1 MGTRKRS
8 AAILL
13 EKPLVSRLRFD
24 RELAECERHLPSDKQ
39 RRIFV
44 DSSSENHSCRTASLQ
59 VADSNTVFLAHAEK
73 RRRLGAATEED
84 ATGTD
89 PSEVEWCPWD
99 VPREKR
105 NGEAVLAQTT
115 ADGDAEVWNT
125 IWGRAGPSLLGRR
138 GDQSQSQDG
147 AGGGRDKPSKK
158 ETEKEVEADDQ
169 GKLSLAIWLS
179 KLRLY
184 KYKYR
189 LAPAVGRLEV
199 IPILIPVDTN
209 CVKK

>member
-179 KLRLY
+179 KLIDYININIGWHPLW
-184 KYKYR
+184 
-189 LAPAVGRLEV
+189 GG
-199 IPILIPVDTN
+199 
-209 CVKK
+209 